1 MKKVD
6 TTATTKRD
14 SDELISKFSKE
25 EILDLLSLSHIKGG
39 DGDGGGDIVLF
50 PPKPPQG
57 SGG

>member
-6 TTATTKRD
+6 KTATTKRD
-14 SDELISKFSKE
+14 FDELISKFSE
-25 EILDLLSLSHIKGG
+25 DEILDLHAMNHVRGG
-39 DGDGGGDIVLF
+39 DGDGGADIILF